1 MENIN
6 PIDMKQKNS
15 CPYMNRTDLDDMDG
29 TLKYYEICLP
39 NKEPYNQEQK
49 LENELFTDNTSRNLN
64 LKEEYNDDSSYEF
77 RFFVTKTD
85 SSQSLNNIINTE
97 EEKHKINVPN
107 NIKRENKF
115 KTFKEKKKEVKNSH
129 MGRKR
134 KDNSKSAVKDQK
146 KYHGKFSKDNIIQ
159 RIKVGFL
166 KAAIKYSNELY
177 EKFKKKKCDK
187 LIKMMRRKYGKYLN
201 DESKKNFL
209 SVKLSEIFSGK
220 ISLRCSK
227 VKNEDYNKD
236 NISKLLE
243 KGEPKELVN
252 FLNLTVEDAY
262 EIFRR
267 EGEDKIPEFNFK
279 NVLDNIKSGET
290 NAQGEDYKEKFR
302 TISKSFLEI
311 IKNS

>member
-29 TLKYYEICLP
+29 TLKYYEIRLLL
-39 NKEPYNQEQK
+39 KEPYNQEQK

-64 LKEEYNDDSSYEF
+64 LEEEYNDDSSYEF

-115 KTFKEKKKEVKNSH
+115 KTFKEKKKEVKNSN

-134 KDNSKSAVKDQK
+134 KDNSKSAEKDQK

-166 KAAIKYSNELY
+166 
-177 EKFKKKKCDK
+177 
-187 LIKMMRRKYGKYLN
+187 KYGKYLN

-227 VKNEDYNKD
+227 VENEDYNKD
-236 NISKLLE
+236 NIRKLLE

-290 NAQGEDYKEKFR
+290 NAKGEDYKEKFR

-311 IKNS
+311 IKK

>member
-64 LKEEYNDDSSYEF
+64 LEEEYNDSSSYEF
-77 RFFVTKTD
+77 HFFVIKTD
-85 SSQSLNNIINTE
+85 SSQSLNNIINTK

-115 KTFKEKKKEVKNSH
+115 KTFKEKKKEVKNSN

-134 KDNSKSAVKDQK
+134 KDNSKSAEKDQK

-166 KAAIKYSNELY
+166 KAAIKY
-177 EKFKKKKCDK
+177 
-187 LIKMMRRKYGKYLN
+187 
-201 DESKKNFL
+201 
-209 SVKLSEIFSGK
+209 
-220 ISLRCSK
+220 
-227 VKNEDYNKD
+227 
-236 NISKLLE
+236 
-243 KGEPKELVN
+243 
-252 FLNLTVEDAY
+252 
-262 EIFRR
+262 
-267 EGEDKIPEFNFK
+267 
-279 NVLDNIKSGET
+279 
-290 NAQGEDYKEKFR
+290 
-302 TISKSFLEI
+302 
-311 IKNS
+311 

>member
-1 MENIN
+1 
-6 PIDMKQKNS
+6 
-15 CPYMNRTDLDDMDG
+15 
-29 TLKYYEICLP
+29 
-39 NKEPYNQEQK
+39 
-49 LENELFTDNTSRNLN
+49 
-64 LKEEYNDDSSYEF
+64 
-77 RFFVTKTD
+77 VTKTD
-85 SSQSLNNIINTE
+85 SSHSLNNIINTE
-97 EEKHKINVPN
+97 EEKNKKNVPN
-107 NIKRENKF
+107 NINREKKF
-115 KTFKEKKKEVKNSH
+115 KTFKEKKKEVKNSN

-134 KDNSKSAVKDQK
+134 KDNSKSAEKDQK

-187 LIKMMRRKYGKYLN
+187 LIKMMKRKYGKYLN

-227 VKNEDYNKD
+227 VENEDYNKD
-236 NISKLLE
+236 NIRKLLE

-290 NAQGEDYKEKFR
+290 NAKGEDYKEKFR

-311 IKNS
+311 IKK